1 MPFKKIFS
9 KRPDRLLMMSL
20 LGIVVGLMG
29 GFVAQFLL
37 TAVLFRSNAVFFGVI
52 SGTYLTPNDSHIHGW
67 VILVPA
73 IGGLA
78 VGLLIHYFSPEI
90 KGDGIP
96 EAMTV
101 LLTSG
106 SIVKPRVGF
115 FKPLSAAI
123 TVGTGGPFG
132 AEGPIIQT
140 GGALGSIL
148 SQFLPCSPSERRTL
162 LACGAAAGL
171 AGVFKTPFA
180 GAFMAVELLVF
191 EYRARSF
198 IPLALASACGTLVAM
213 AFRGAQPVFPV
224 VANFSLRGSELPFF
238 ILLGVACAGLA
249 WVMSRT

>member
-1 MPFKKIFS
+1 MKHKVFS
-9 KRPDRLLMMSL
+9 KRPDRLLMISM
-20 LGIVVGLMG
+20 LGIVVGLIG
-29 GFVAQFLL
+29 GLVAEFLL
-37 TAVLFRSNAVFFGVI
+37 RAIAYISNFAFFGIVL
-52 SGTYLTPNDSHIHGW
+52 GDYLTPNASHIHGW
-67 VILVPA
+67 VVLMPA
-73 IGGLA
+73 LGGLL
-78 VGLLIHYFSPEI
+78 VGLLIHYCSPEI

-96 EAMTV
+96 EAMSVV
-101 LLTSG
+101 LTNG

-180 GAFMAVELLVF
+180 GMFMAVELLVF
-191 EYRARSF
+191 EFHARSF
-198 IPLALASACGTLVAM
+198 IPIALASACGTLVAM
-213 AFRGAQPVFPV
+213 AFRGAGAVFPV
-224 VANFSLRGSELPFF
+224 VTDFTLRGTELPFF
-238 ILLGVACAGLA
+238 IVL
-249 WVMSRT
+249 